1 MKSTYLITVSI
12 AIAAIHAQSL
22 LDATAPYPQLSDFNQ
37 LLSGFPDVA
46 ASLITNVSSLLSK
59 QTILVPSNGAF
70 DNYRRQT
77 NSNISSLSSSDIG
90 NILNYHSL
98 QGALS
103 SSDIQQPGGLISSTA
118 LTDPLYANREVLANG
133 GQPPQNA
140 AKGLTCVCPNDEGF
154 AAMGDLAH
162 SNGNLT
168 DGPGSLLAT
177 VTRHGL
183 TGSFY
188 TTNFTDGAL
197 IHSQNGYP
205 ILVTRRNGSIFL
217 NDAQIVGTNFIAN
230 TGCVHALDRVRPRSP
245 HDQSI
250 GPDWECLHKG
260 SNADYGLSEHH
271 HKYHDP
277 CKCFHLQQH
286 VQHPK
291 PNPSTHDFN
300 RKWRRDP
307 ND

>member
-1 MKSTYLITVSI
+1 MKSTYLVTVSI

-46 ASLITNVSSLLSK
+46 ASLITNVSSLLSR

-133 GQPPQNA
+133 GQPPQVVYISSSNTSA
-140 AKGLTCVCPNDEGF
+140 GVRITARQVDTLSSVDVGSGAGSEIELEQTPGNWSGGLFYVV
-154 AAMGDLAH
+154 
-162 SNGNLT
+162 NG
-168 DGPGSLLAT
+168 
-177 VTRHGL
+177 
-183 TGSFY
+183 
-188 TTNFTDGAL
+188 
-197 IHSQNGYP
+197 
-205 ILVTRRNGSIFL
+205 LVSCSC
-217 NDAQIVGTNFIAN
+217 
-230 TGCVHALDRVRPRSP
+230 GCT
-245 HDQSI
+245 
-250 GPDWECLHKG
+250 
-260 SNADYGLSEHH
+260 
-271 HKYHDP
+271 
-277 CKCFHLQQH
+277 H
-286 VQHPK
+286 V
-291 PNPSTHDFN
+291 
-300 RKWRRDP
+300 
-307 ND
+307 